1 VIVPPGLLVDHVELA
16 DRMAFIA
23 QPMAASA
30 RCRSC
35 DQPSS
40 RVHSRYTRTLAD
52 LPVAGMRAII
62 EVGIRRFHYTA
73 SSWSTRIF
81 AERLGPDLAPPCQA
95 YCPAREHRASPRPR
109 VYVRPTPAQVAQ
121 LVDSRGADAASARW
135 HWMGDRTL
143 NALARQGRAALGLA
157 PKVKYARRRSYT
169 DEQAA
174 IDVEAA
180 FVLGSLGR
188 AERAAG
194 MRHNTAKSAFETRGL
209 AWRTISPEDRG
220 VATAIGRG
228 ASDGDATAIAALEAR
243 RAFEDAV
250 ASVRRR
256 ALALVAEQP
265 ETGRYQLPQQDAA
278 LAEVLRDEDPAAISA
293 VFPDL
298 RLLSSEPPGPEPDVI
313 QTPSAEIVPAVEA
326 ASPTSRGRLPD
337 VETLRA
343 LHAEG
348 LSCGTVAGRYGVTA
362 TAVHSRWSR
371 LGLDTRGRCGG
382 MPKAPAPQVDAGG
395 GAAAP
400 APPPSETA
408 ATAGPSPRR
417 WQPGTDYADVV
428 VVPGRPGE
436 RLAVEDLAVA
446 VDLMRLRPLSPE
458 AAVALV
464 RADVAATQDAT
475 TETTRNGVPESAIFA
490 WLDAWANERPLP
502 ELSPGGHPRG

>member
-1 VIVPPGLLVDHVELA
+1 
-16 DRMAFIA
+16 M
-23 QPMAASA
+23 
-30 RCRSC
+30 
-35 DQPSS
+35 
-40 RVHSRYTRTLAD
+40 
-52 LPVAGMRAII
+52 
-62 EVGIRRFHYTA
+62 
-73 SSWSTRIF
+73 
-81 AERLGPDLAPPCQA
+81 
-95 YCPAREHRASPRPR
+95 
-109 VYVRPTPAQVAQ
+109 
-121 LVDSRGADAASARW
+121 
-135 HWMGDRTL
+135 
-143 NALARQGRAALGLA
+143 
-157 PKVKYARRRSYT
+157 
-169 DEQAA
+169 
-174 IDVEAA
+174 
-180 FVLGSLGR
+180 
-188 AERAAG
+188 
-194 MRHNTAKSAFETRGL
+194 
-209 AWRTISPEDRG
+209 
-220 VATAIGRG
+220 
-228 ASDGDATAIAALEAR
+228 
-243 RAFEDAV
+243 
-250 ASVRRR
+250 
-256 ALALVAEQP
+256 
-265 ETGRYQLPQQDAA
+265 
-278 LAEVLRDEDPAAISA
+278 LRDEDPAAISA

-371 LGLDTRGRCGG
+371 LLLDTRGRCGG